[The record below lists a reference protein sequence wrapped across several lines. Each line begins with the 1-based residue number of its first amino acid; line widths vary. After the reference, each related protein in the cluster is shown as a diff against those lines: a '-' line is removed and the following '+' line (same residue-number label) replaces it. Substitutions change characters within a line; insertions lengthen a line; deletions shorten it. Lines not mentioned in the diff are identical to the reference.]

1 MSNTLDDFI
10 QDISDFDTVP
20 VLQIKDLKR
29 CHILVPDGAK
39 PMGAVFH
46 NNCYYSYV
54 MAYSAEDAA
63 QRGATRL
70 SKKGNKVILTRT
82 PRGLILWVAEP
93 DAQRV
98 WSS

>member
-20 VLQIKDLKR
+20 ILPIKTLKR
-29 CHILVPDGAK
+29 CHILLPENSRPV
-39 PMGAVFH
+39 GAVFH
-46 NNCYYSYV
+46 HNCYYSYV
-54 MAYSAEDAA
+54 MAYTVDAAA
-63 QRGATRL
+63 QRGASRL
-70 SKKGNKVILTRT
+70 TEKGHKALLTRA

>member
-10 QDISDFDTVP
+10 QDIADFDTVP
-20 VLQIKDLKR
+20 ILPMRGMKR
-29 CHILVPDGAK
+29 CHILLPDMPKPLGAI
-39 PMGAVFH
+39 FH

-54 MAYSAEDAA
+54 MAYTEEEAA
-63 QRGATRL
+63 HRGASRL
-70 SKKGNKVILTRT
+70 TKKGNRVILTKV